1 MALASGLAGQIG
13 FVDETVPGTAVTVT
27 KFLPLVSEGI
37 THERERLESEGIIA
51 GRRVLDSG
59 QWNGG
64 NHTTG
69 GDIGL
74 ELYNVGLTTIF
85 KHIFGEV
92 VTTGTSAPY
101 THTFTPGDLSDDSL
115 TIQVG
120 RPGTKGVVHPF
131 TYAGSKVASWE
142 LACSAG
148 EIATLGLTIVAM
160 SESTGDALATATMP
174 AGIKPLKF
182 NHASVT
188 IGGTAADVKSFTLSG
203 DNGLDDDRRFL
214 GSESIKTPLEAEL
227 RTYEGSFEME
237 FEDLTQYTK
246 FIDGDEFAVE
256 IAFTAGTDSVS
267 FPLNVRYDGE
277 TPVLSGKELLTQN
290 LPIKCVGSSDAAAI
304 SAIVVNSDVTA

>member
-13 FVDETVPGTAVTVT
+13 FATETVPGTAVPVT
-27 KFLPLVSEGI
+27 KFVPIVSEGI

-74 ELYNVGLTTIF
+74 ELYNVGLTTLF
-85 KHIFGEV
+85 RCMFGKV
-92 VTTGTSAPY
+92 VTTGASAPY
-101 THTFTPGDLSDDSL
+101 SHVFTPGDLADDSL

-120 RPGTKGVVHPF
+120 RPGTKGTVHPF
-131 TYAGSKVASWE
+131 TYAGSKVESWE
-142 LACSAG
+142 IACSQG

-160 SESTGDALATATMP
+160 SETTGTALAVATMP

-182 NHASVT
+182 NHAS
-188 IGGTAADVKSFTLSG
+188 IKIDGTAADVKSFTLSG
-203 DNGLDDDRRFL
+203 DNGLDTDRRFL
-214 GSESIKTPLEAEL
+214 GSQSIKTPLEADL
-227 RTYEGSFEME
+227 RTYEGAFETE
-237 FEDLTQYTK
+237 FEDLTQYNR
-246 FIDGDEFAVE
+246 FISGAEFPVE
-256 IAFTAGTDSVS
+256 IKFTAGTDSVT
-267 FPLNVRYDGE
+267 FALNCRYDGE

-290 LPIKCVGSSDAAAI
+290 LPIKCVGTTDALAI
-304 SAIVVNSDVTA
+304 TATVVNSDATA